1 MRRLFLAASLLALV
15 SCKNVPESVQ
25 QAQDFYAK
33 VDSSQFDKA
42 YDMLVDD
49 EKALMDKASFV
60 KLFSDSLRMPG
71 FDSTD
76 EWSVVAASGNQNE
89 VRAYRR
95 VPNWEII
102 DGIKTHGARRDLLK
116 SLADGGNIPLRAD
129 TSRLVTVVATP
140 QGPRFRVGLQ
150 GMAAFAKARD
160 SIVQALA
167 KQVSVSLRSGVAE
180 NNFQAFFHVT
190 GSVKN
195 ASDID
200 LKPVVFQVF
209 IHGKFSGTTTLND
222 VVPAKG
228 TYSGEMTSV
237 YENGLTPQKF
247 GTNYDRGAV
256 GIGGLSAKVIS
267 AAPADRK
274 DLDRLAAEKSGGK
287 TPTWLF

>member
-1 MRRLFLAASLLALV
+1 MRRLFLAASLLALA
-15 SCKNVPESVQ
+15 SCKNVPEAVQ

-49 EKALMDKASFV
+49 EKAILDKAAFV
-60 KLFSDSLRMPG
+60 RMFSDSLRMPG

-76 EWSVVAASGNQNE
+76 EWTVVASSGNRNQ

-102 DGIKTHGARRDLLK
+102 DGIKTHGMRRDLLK

-140 QGPRFRVGLQ
+140 QGPRFMVGLQ
-150 GMAAFAKARD
+150 GMVAFAKARD
-160 SIVQALA
+160 SIVRALA
-167 KQVSVSLRSGVAE
+167 NQVTVTLRSGVAE

-195 ASDID
+195 GADID
-200 LKPVVFQVF
+200 LRPVVFQVF
-209 IHGKFSGTTTLND
+209 IHGKLSGTSTLKE

-256 GIGGLSAKVIS
+256 GIGGLSAKVVS

-274 DLDRLAAEKSGGK
+274 ELDRLAAGKSGGK
-287 TPTWLF
+287 LTAWLF

>member
-102 DGIKTHGARRDLLK
+102 DGIKTHGARGDLLK

-160 SIVQALA
+160 SIVRALA

-267 AAPADRK
+267 AVPADRK

>member
-1 MRRLFLAASLLALV
+1 
-15 SCKNVPESVQ
+15 
-25 QAQDFYAK
+25 
-33 VDSSQFDKA
+33 
-42 YDMLVDD
+42 
-49 EKALMDKASFV
+49 MDKASFV

-76 EWSVVAASGNQNE
+76 EWSVVASSGNQNE

-116 SLADGGNIPLRAD
+116 SLADGGNIPLRTD

-267 AAPADRK
+267 AVPADRK